1 MRGLSVARA
10 TSVAGGFVGNIPEE
24 NPNSMMIRETQSQ
37 AQHSEF
43 NIARERELEKQ
54 HQRLYEE
61 FKILDVNQDGCIT
74 VEEIEHFLVSRV
86 SL

>member
-43 NIARERELEKQ
+43 NIARERELEK
-54 HQRLYEE
+54 
-61 FKILDVNQDGCIT
+61 
-74 VEEIEHFLVSRV
+74 
-86 SL
+86 